1 MRNKKV
7 HITII
12 AIFIAIIGISLYY
25 ILKEPINLGLLK
37 KPINLGLLKES
48 INLGLDLK
56 GGTQIILKPTERGG
70 EEVTTQS
77 LDKAM
82 LIIMDRIDKLGISE
96 PLVTKDYTNN
106 IIIQLPGVKE
116 SERAEELIGKTAQLE
131 FRLVT
136 GTFISIKNQNFDT
149 LKFDYEKGEL
159 VIDPDAEKVLLVDD
173 INALISGNL
182 YEIDGE
188 LLSDPE
194 SEEMLL
200 VKYSGE
206 DNQETDVEGSS
217 TGDGSESNVD
227 INIDPEKVIGKIIY
241 DPGTGELLLIDYN
254 DGSEVG
260 EILVDSRT
268 GAATLAEPAL
278 LTGDK
283 LANVAAGYDTY
294 GNIRVALSFKDEG
307 VKIFEEITSENI
319 GRNLAIVLDE
329 EIKSAPYIRV
339 AISNGE
345 AEITGIDSIE
355 EAKSIE
361 LVLQTGALPVN
372 LQIEESSTVG
382 PTLGRD
388 SLNKG
393 LYAGIAGFVLIVVF
407 MFFYYKGLGLYSAL
421 GLIIYII
428 IFWGIIS
435 AIGAVL
441 TLPGIAGI
449 ILTIGMAVDAN
460 VIIFERIKEEILK
473 AKSPRIAIG
482 DGFKNALRTII
493 DSNVTT
499 LITAAALY
507 RFGTGPIRG
516 FAVILSLGVVI
527 SMVVSLLFTRSII
540 FMTAGIPRMA
550 TPGFLGVR
558 RRSSE

>member
-7 HITII
+7 HITVIV
-12 AIFIAIIGISLYY
+12 IFIIIIGVSFYY
-25 ILKEPINLGLLK
+25 IFTNP
-37 KPINLGLLKES
+37 

-56 GGTQIILKPTERGG
+56 GGTQIILKPTESGG
-70 EEVTTQS
+70 EEVTS
-77 LDKAM
+77 EKLEVAIG
-82 LIIMDRIDKLGISE
+82 IIRDRIDRLGISE
-96 PLVTKDYTNN
+96 PLITKDLLNN
-106 IIIQLPGVKE
+106 IVIQLPGVKE
-116 SERAEELIGKTAQLE
+116 SERAEEIIGQTAQLE

-136 GTFISIKNQNFDT
+136 GTFISIKNQNWD
-149 LKFDYEKGEL
+149 LVKFDSEKGEL
-159 VIDPDAEKVLLVDD
+159 IIDPDAEKVLLIDD
-173 INALISGNL
+173 INALINGNL

-206 DNQETDVEGSS
+206 DNQETDVEESS

-227 INIDPEKVIGKIIY
+227 INIDPEKIIGKIIY
-241 DPGTGELLLIDYN
+241 KPETRELLLVDYN
-254 DGSEVG
+254 DESEIG

-268 GAATLAEPAL
+268 DAATLAEPAL
-278 LTGDK
+278 LTGDR
-283 LANVAAGYDTY
+283 LASAAAGYDTY
-294 GNIRVALSFKDEG
+294 GEIRVTLSFEGEG
-307 VKIFEEITSENI
+307 VEIFKEITSENI

-329 EIKSAPYIRV
+329 EIKSAPYIKV
-339 AISNGE
+339 AISNGN
-345 AEITGIDSIE
+345 AEITGIDSID
-355 EAKSIE
+355 EAKNIE
-361 LVLQTGALPVN
+361 IVLQFGALPVN

-382 PTLGRD
+382 PTLGMD
-388 SLNKG
+388 SLNRG
-393 LYAGIAGFVLIVVF
+393 LYAGVIGFVLIVVF
-407 MFFYYKGLGLYSAL
+407 MFFYYKGLGIYSAL

-435 AIGAVL
+435 GIGAAL

-449 ILTIGMAVDAN
+449 VLTIGMAVDAN
-460 VIIFERIKEEILK
+460 VIIFERIKEEIMK
-473 AKSPRIAIG
+473 SKSPRIAIG
-482 DGFKNALRTII
+482 YGFKNALRTIV

-516 FAVILSLGVVI
+516 FAVTLSLGVVI
-527 SMVVSLLFTRSII
+527 SMIISLLFTRSTI
-540 FMTAGIPRMA
+540 FLMSGFSKMT

-558 RRSSE
+558 RRSGE

>member
-12 AIFIAIIGISLYY
+12 AIFIAIISVSLYY

-96 PLVTKDYTNN
+96 PLVTKDLSNN
-106 IIIQLPGVKE
+106 IVIQLPGVKDPDKAKE
-116 SERAEELIGKTAQLE
+116 IIGKTAQLE
-131 FRLVT
+131 FRLLA
-136 GTFISIKNQNFDT
+136 GSFISEAGFFVPIDSETGQLSINFET
-149 LKFDYEKGEL
+149 GEVFL
-159 VIDPDAEKVLLVDD
+159 IDPGTGRVSGKLLIDPETNDMLLV
-173 INALISGNL
+173 N
-182 YEIDGE
+182 
-188 LLSDPE
+188 PE
-194 SEEMLL
+194 SET
-200 VKYSGE
+200 GE
-206 DNQETDVEGSS
+206 
-217 TGDGSESNVD
+217 
-227 INIDPEKVIGKIIY
+227 VIGKLLLNSE
-241 DPGTGELLLIDYN
+241 TGELLLIDPETEK
-254 DGSEVG
+254 GLG
-260 EILVDSRT
+260 EILTNSRT
-268 GAATLAEPAL
+268 GETSLVEPARMR
-278 LTGDK
+278 GDK
-283 LANVAAGYDTY
+283 LARASAGYDSN
-294 GNIRVALSFKDEG
+294 GKVVVSMSFTAEG
-307 VKIFEEITSENI
+307 QKTFEQITSENI
-319 GRNLAIVLDE
+319 GRQLAIVLDD
-329 EIKSAPYIRV
+329 EIKSAPVIRT
-339 AISNGE
+339 AISKDAVIE
-345 AEITGIDSIE
+345 GIKSLD
-355 EAKSIE
+355 EAKEIA

-372 LQIEESSTVG
+372 LQIEESSSVG
-382 PTLGRD
+382 PTLGMD

-393 LYAGIAGFVLIVVF
+393 LYAGIIGFILIIVF
-407 MFFYYKGLGLYSAL
+407 MLFYYKGLGIYSAL

-428 IFWGIIS
+428 IFWGVMS
-435 AIGAVL
+435 GIGAAL

-482 DGFKNALRTII
+482 YGFKNALRTIV

-499 LITAAALY
+499 LITAAALF
-507 RFGTGPIRG
+507 RFGTGPIKG
-516 FAVILSLGVVI
+516 FAVTLSLGVVI
-527 SMVVSLLFTRSII
+527 SMVISLLFTRSII
-540 FMTAGIPRMA
+540 FLMSGISRIN